1 MPRVVIAPSFCTEY
15 FGSAREFDVEAGNL
29 FQLVDALE
37 DRAPGFAQA
46 AGIKVAFAI
55 DGTVQND
62 WTAPLPPGCE
72 VLLVPRVGGGSR

>member
-15 FGSAREFDVEAGNL
+15 FGATSEFEVEAGNL

-37 DRAPGFAQA
+37 SRAPGFAQA

-55 DGTVQND
+55 DGQVQND
-62 WTAPLPPGCE
+62 WTAPLPEACE
-72 VLLVPRVGGGSR
+72 VLLVPRIGGGGR

>member
-1 MPRVVIAPSFCTEY
+1 MPSF
-15 FGSAREFDVEAGNL
+15 SASAAML
-29 FQLVDALE
+29 FMSFNWME

-55 DGTVQND
+55 DGTVAND

-72 VLLVPRVGGGSR
+72 VLLVPRIGGG

>member
-15 FGSAREFDVEAGNL
+15 FGSMREFDAEARNL
-29 FQLVDALE
+29 FQLVDVLE
-37 DRAPGFAQA
+37 GRAPGFAQA

-55 DGTVQND
+55 DGTVAND

-72 VLLVPRVGGGSR
+72 VLLVPRIGGG